1 MRGKRWVV
9 PHPIAAPSDL
19 LSYFLGVQ
27 PKPRTVKKKAKPVK
41 RPVKKG
47 KKKKV
52 KKKAKKKQPPSV
64 LDLILS

>member
-1 MRGKRWVV
+1 VRGKRWVV

-27 PKPRTVKKKAKPVK
+27 PQPKPVKKKVK
-41 RPVKKG
+41 II
-47 KKKKV
+47 KKKV